1 MKNKRRSWS
10 KDGEEYLWYSKNAVS
25 GLKYMEINL
34 ESEEKNW
41 SSFLWKRIIINL
53 FGVQLSEIQFQVG
66 LQSEESQ
73 EQDTQTGHVHIGKYL

>member
-34 ESEEKNW
+34 ESEEKK
-41 SSFLWKRIIINL
+41 LVLIYVRRIIVNFFDL
-53 FGVQLSEIQFQVG
+53 QLSEIQFQVG
-66 LQSEESQ
+66 LQRDKSQ
-73 EQDTQTGHVHIGKYL
+73 EHETQTGQVHIGKYM